1 MTETRPARG
10 HDTRRAI
17 LREAVQVGA
26 VEGLDRLTIG
36 RLATALG
43 ASKSGVFGLFGSKE
57 ELQLA
62 AIEEAKSTFIAEVI
76 GPALRRPSGIE
87 RLRTLCEAWLDHTS
101 RDAAADGAC
110 FFLSVGSE
118 FGSRPGRVRDA
129 IVSVWQQWHDFHRQ
143 TIVEAQQLGEITAA
157 TDPAQLAFELAA
169 IERSAVADST
179 LLDDT
184 AVFDR
189 ARTAMLRL
197 LREHA
202 TDPERI
208 PVPAPPGGG
217 RPRGVGGRGGF
228 GGPGVG

>member
-17 LREAVQVGA
+17 VREAVRIGA

-36 RLATALG
+36 RLATTLG
-43 ASKSGVFGLFGSKE
+43 ASKSGVFGLYGSKQ

-62 AIEEAKSTFIAEVI
+62 AVEEAKATFIAEVI
-76 GPALRRPSGIE
+76 GPALRQPSGID
-87 RLRTLCEAWLDHTS
+87 RLRTLCEAWLEHT

-110 FFLSVGSE
+110 FFLSVGEE
-118 FGSRPGRVRDA
+118 FASRPGRVRDA
-129 IVSVWQQWHDFHRQ
+129 IVSVWQQWHEFHRQ
-143 TIVEAQQLGEITAA
+143 TIVEAQQLGEITAD

-169 IERSAVADST
+169 LERGAVTDST
-179 LLDDT
+179 LLDDP

-189 ARTAMLRL
+189 ARTGMLRL

-202 TDPERI
+202 TDPDRI
-208 PVPAPPGGG
+208 PVPHTPVRRNG
-217 RPRGVGGRGGF
+217 
-228 GGPGVG
+228 